1 MIIENTTESI
11 KLANILSID
20 DAIDDKSFNQKSIN
34 VQISL
39 GSVSIDN
46 RSIDMSPKLKSPDQ
60 PPSKEQINPKV
71 SPSPDSKEKTVKE
84 EFLSKQFLLN
94 QKGIHIQK
102 KPIAP
107 IGLIHQ
113 TIQGQKKDKIGK

>member
-1 MIIENTTESI
+1 MIIENTSESI

-20 DAIDDKSFNQKSIN
+20 DVIDDKSFNTKSIN

-46 RSIDMSPKLKSPDQ
+46 RSIDMSPKLKSP
-60 PPSKEQINPKV
+60 EQTTIQETIKKI
-71 SPSPDSKEKTVKE
+71 STSPDPSNKYIIKDEI
-84 EFLSKQFLLN
+84 SNKQFLLN

-102 KPIAP
+102 QPIP
-107 IGLIHQ
+107 F
-113 TIQGQKKDKIGK
+113 